1 MSFIWHQRR
10 FLIVDAVGIEQKV
23 KQVQNQDSVFC
34 VPGMNVLFDD
44 DYFLKLSRML
54 LNDADSCFIFSLSGR
69 ARADWI

>member
-44 DYFLKLSRML
+44 DYFFETV
-54 LNDADSCFIFSLSGR
+54 ADV
-69 ARADWI
+69 AE